1 MKEKETLYIIDF
13 INKASK
19 NYVKFKIILN
29 KIQEPM
35 IKLLVW
41 LKQNETK
48 EMILNKDALN
58 TNFTNCTNKNLLI
71 QK

>member
-29 KIQEPM
+29 KENK
-35 IKLLVW
+35 IKTLSY
-41 LKQNETK
+41 T
-48 EMILNKDALN
+48 A
-58 TNFTNCTNKNLLI
+58 
-71 QK
+71 